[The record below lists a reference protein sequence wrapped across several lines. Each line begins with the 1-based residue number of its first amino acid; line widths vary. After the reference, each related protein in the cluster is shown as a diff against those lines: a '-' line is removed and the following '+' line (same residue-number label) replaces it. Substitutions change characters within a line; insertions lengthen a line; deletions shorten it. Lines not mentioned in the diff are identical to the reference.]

1 MIDYIFAGQE
11 YIRVTRGDADRGYA
25 EHDDPKP
32 LSDWNFPGN
41 FAKGIDTVL
50 YSGSKC
56 YFFKDKEYISVTR
69 GVEGPGTVDAGY
81 PKPISDW
88 RWGTFGHNGIDAALW
103 CGDVCYFFRGKRY
116 IRVRRGEVG
125 PGTVDVGYPKPISNW
140 GWGSFGANGIDSA
153 LYSGSKCYFFSGNRV
168 IRVSRGDEGRG
179 IIDPGFP
186 MDIHAYFDWPGK
198 FGLKGIDAA
207 LYSGGQLVPPPPPG
221 LISNFNYF
229 LKDHDNNLKDVSVT
243 VSFDDDFVS
252 SAFGF
257 SFQLNC
263 YSVDLAG
270 VIVTWQQYVVYVLSG
285 SSNVVARIDS
295 FGGSFGEPAN
305 PIIEILRA
313 DTPLASLPSNDVI
326 PAGYQLKIALNYDGN
341 DNVTGATYTMTDDSG
356 AVQGTTMSVVGQT
369 LRSGA
374 IATAA
379 DLAPVVSFTFD
390 IGGDLGG
397 NIADLASGRGTIT
410 YSSSNLLTP
419 TPTEPLFTI
428 FDDGT
433 AESANLI
440 FTPLPHAPS
449 SSITQSFRAT

>member
-1 MIDYIFAGQE
+1 M
-11 YIRVTRGDADRGYA
+11 
-25 EHDDPKP
+25 
-32 LSDWNFPGN
+32 
-41 FAKGIDTVL
+41 L

-69 GVEGPGTVDAGY
+69 GVDGPGNVDPGY

-88 RWGTFGHNGIDAALW
+88 GWGSFGHNGIDAALW

-116 IRVRRGEVG
+116 IRVHRGEVG
-125 PGTVDVGYPKPISNW
+125 PGTVDTGYPKPISRW

-153 LYSGSKCYFFSGNRV
+153 LYSGSKCYFFSGTQV

-186 MDIHAYFDWPGK
+186 QDIHSYFDWPGK

-207 LYSGGQLVPPPPPG
+207 LYSGGPLVPPPPQG

-229 LKDHDNNLKDVSVT
+229 FKDHDNNLQDVSAT
-243 VSFDDDFVS
+243 INFDSDFA
-252 SAFGF
+252 SAAQGFG
-257 SFQLNC
+257 FQLNC
-263 YSVDLAG
+263 YSVDLSG
-270 VIVTWQQYVVYVLSG
+270 VLANWQQYLIYVAPGTSQF
-285 SSNVVARIDS
+285 VAMIDNW
-295 FGGSFGEPAN
+295 GGSLAEPGN
-305 PIIEILRA
+305 QPFQIINVQ
-313 DTPLASLPSNDVI
+313 TPLASLPSNDLI
-326 PAGYQLKIALNYDGN
+326 PAGYQLKIALNYDSN
-341 DNVTGATYTMTDDSG
+341 DNVTGATYTVTDDTG
-356 AVQGTTMSVVGQT
+356 AVQGLTISIVGQS
-369 LRSGA
+369 LVSPPALPGV
-374 IATAA
+374 IATTA
-379 DLAPVVSFTFD
+379 DLAPIVSFTFD
-390 IGGDLGG
+390 IGGFLNGQVA
-397 NIADLASGRGTIT
+397 NLTSGQGTVT